1 MRKWLKNQRI
11 ELSITQE
18 EAAKKSGIARTTYAM
33 IEQGER
39 DPSVAVAKKIAQAL
53 GFQWTIFFEKEVHVT
68 CSVKR
73 VAV

>member
-1 MRKWLKNQRI
+1 MREWLKKQRI
-11 ELSITQE
+11 DLGFTQE

-39 DPSVAVAKKIAQAL
+39 DPSVAVAKKIAQSL
-53 GFQWTIFFEKEVHVT
+53 NFQWTIFFENEVHD
-68 CSVKR
+68 SRSKKR